1 MANDRAIFKIDA
13 LIVDGKAL
21 GFEDAS
27 AMIEGV
33 AGFENQS
40 VLAASGD
47 DATLRKR
54 VARVLKV
61 KVLFVKTVDPQALV
75 KSNGIQIALRDSFSG
90 RKCIANNCVF
100 KSMGSVGNGAVDVE
114 FNLLAPLQWL

>member
-1 MANDRAIFKIDA
+1 MANNSALFKIDT
-13 LIVDGKAL
+13 IMVDGKAFA
-21 GFEDAS
+21 FEDSS
-27 AMIEGV
+27 AMIDGV
-33 AGFENQS
+33 AGFENEA

-54 VARVLKV
+54 VARLMKA
-61 KVLFVKTVDPQALV
+61 KILFNNTVDPQALARTSSV
-75 KSNGIQIALRDSFSG
+75 QIALRDSNSG

-114 FNLLAPLQWL
+114 FNLLAPLQWV

>member
-1 MANDRAIFKIDA
+1 MANDRAIFLVDT
-13 LIVDGKAL
+13 LMVDGKAL

-54 VARVLKV
+54 VARVLKA
-61 KVLFVKTVDPQALV
+61 KVLFVKTVDPQALA
-75 KSNGIQIALRDSFSG
+75 KASGIQIALRDSNSG

-114 FNLLAPLQWL
+114 FNLLAPLQWV